1 MNVRS
6 SPCWGI
12 DSGSSGIGIR
22 LWLFWGIGLVVGF
35 PPPLLRMGGIGVL
48 TCGEIDVDET
58 VNKVQ
63 KEVDVLEEKL
73 MRVVAVEEES
83 KTEEGTSV
91 MDIQEE
97 LDDEGNVLSECLARI
112 GEGNEALTEVDAWVN
127 GKDPGAVNRKI
138 DPDELKGLAKL
149 MDETEKEKEAAE
161 RKSKPMAEKAPSRE
175 ECAKNASKDISPKAP
190 QIAPPPKD
198 TNEALHTPEP
208 SASVA
213 LPKEDT
219 SRVRELGVKEED
231 SDKEEEG
238 GGYVR
243 VIDDPEEPKPEDW
256 VQEVAGEEEED
267 AKLRREML
275 NYNMQEIGAVVA
287 EINLEEDGDYYGYED
302 YSDEDD
308 DEESEEEDKYG
319 RTTRRVVTES
329 YRKEMEELQRRML
342 AREGKLLP
350 EEKPPVPGK
359 KKVAGKKGVR
369 FAEELDIAPSAPPD
383 LAARLPAQPV
393 EVPPG
398 QIDIAPDENNALPF
412 IAELLERQMVN
423 AGPIPSKPIPLATG
437 PESVEKPEPKEKVSL
452 FKKEKLSR
460 APSSLRNEI
469 IAETPAEKEVEAPVK
484 EKVVPASALSESV
497 LERTPGAPTIAVQ
510 APNMQKISR
519 FKAAKMAKPEEGDE
533 SDKPQLTM
541 SNFIVE
547 HDPAVL
553 ATGAK
558 PPDELDPDLHRQE
571 VAANFHR
578 LRTKMIQQQGGF
590 IESDEDRAIVPL
602 NEDGG
607 KQKISRFKAARLK
620 GLGA

>member
-1 MNVRS
+1 
-6 SPCWGI
+6 
-12 DSGSSGIGIR
+12 
-22 LWLFWGIGLVVGF
+22 LLVAARG
-35 PPPLLRMGGIGVL
+35 
-48 TCGEIDVDET
+48 DET
-58 VNKVQ
+58 
-63 KEVDVLEEKL
+63 
-73 MRVVAVEEES
+73 
-83 KTEEGTSV
+83 
-91 MDIQEE
+91 
-97 LDDEGNVLSECLARI
+97 
-112 GEGNEALTEVDAWVN
+112 LTGADAWVN
-127 GKDPGAVNRKI
+127 GKDPGAANRKI

-149 MDETEKEKEAAE
+149 MDETEKEKGAAE
-161 RKSKPMAEKAPSRE
+161 RKGEQE
-175 ECAKNASKDISPKAP
+175 ASH
-190 QIAPPPKD
+190 
-198 TNEALHTPEP
+198 LPEP
-208 SASVA
+208 SAGAVP
-213 LPKEDT
+213 PKKDA
-219 SRVRELGVKEED
+219 SRVAELGVREDD

-267 AKLRREML
+267 AGLRREML

-302 YSDEDD
+302 SSDEDPED
-308 DEESEEEDKYG
+308 NDEESEEEDKYG

-342 AREGKLLP
+342 TREGKLPP
-350 EEKPPVPGK
+350 EEKPVPGK
-359 KKVAGKKGVR
+359 KKAAEKKGVR
-369 FAEELDIAPSAPPD
+369 FAEELDIAPSAGPG
-383 LAARLPAQPV
+383 LAARLPTQPV
-393 EVPPG
+393 EAPPG
-398 QIDIAPDENNALPF
+398 QTDIAPDENNALPF

-423 AGPIPSKPIPLATG
+423 AGPIPPKPIPLATTG
-437 PESVEKPEPKEKVSL
+437 PESVEKPKPKEKVSL

-469 IAETPAEKEVEAPVK
+469 IAETPAGKEVEAPVR
-484 EKVVPASALSESV
+484 EEVALSESV
-497 LERTPGAPTIAVQ
+497 LERTPGASTIPVQ
-510 APNMQKISR
+510 APNMPSKKISR
-519 FKAAKMAKPEEGDE
+519 FKASKMAKPEGGDE
-533 SDKPQLTM
+533 EEPDKPQLTM

-547 HDPAVL
+547 HDPATLV
-553 ATGAK
+553 AGAK

-607 KQKISRFKAARLK
+607 RQKISRFKAARLK